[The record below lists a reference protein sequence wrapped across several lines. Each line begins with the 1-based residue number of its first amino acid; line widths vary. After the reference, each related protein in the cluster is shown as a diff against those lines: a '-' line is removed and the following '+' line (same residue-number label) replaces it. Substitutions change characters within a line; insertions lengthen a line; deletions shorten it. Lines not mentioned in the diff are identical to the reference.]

1 MLDLMVIFHHGIPQV
16 LQPWNIC
23 LIRLESFNKNIGSWD
38 VSSVIDMS
46 HMFYSADAFNN
57 GGSNSINNWDVSN
70 VTNMQACFE
79 GARAFSQDISG
90 WDTSKVTNM
99 SYMFNQAHGFNQD
112 IGNWNVSSVTDFD
125 SMFYL
130 MTILTKI
137 LVVGV

>member
-1 MLDLMVIFHHGIPQV
+1 MGIF
-16 LQPWNIC
+16 C
-23 LIRLESFNKNIGSWD
+23 
-38 VSSVIDMS
+38 
-46 HMFYSADAFNN
+46 
-57 GGSNSINNWDVSN
+57 INNWDVSN
-70 VTNMQACFE
+70 VTNMQALFE

-99 SYMFNQAHGFNQD
+99 SDMFNQAHGFNQD

-137 LVVGV
+137 LVVGVCLLLDLNPLILKLVLMQPGW